1 MTLMWT
7 LYHYPLCPFSRKVR
21 LVLAE
26 KGVPCDLVLTYP
38 WDSPQDLMA
47 RNPAGMTPV
56 LVQGDDQLVLAD
68 SGAIIEYL
76 EETIEERPLTGSG
89 PADRAEARRLVAWFD
104 QKLYAESSVV
114 LLQEKMWHRLFAPQA
129 PNTTLLRDGLKAL
142 DEHLGYID
150 GLYERS
156 EWLAGS
162 TLSVADLAAAAHLS
176 VLDYLGCIAWDRH
189 ESAKLWYMKLKSRP
203 AFRPLL
209 SERMAGLAPPAHY
222 SLLDF

>member
-1 MTLMWT
+1 MWT
-7 LYHYPLCPFSRKVR
+7 LYHYPLCPFSRKIR

-26 KGVPCDLVLTYP
+26 KGVNHTLVQVYP
-38 WDSPQDLMA
+38 WESPPELMA

-56 LVQGDDQLVLAD
+56 LASADDKLVLAD
-68 SGAIIEYL
+68 SGAITEYL

-104 QKLYAESSVV
+104 QKLYSEASII
-114 LLQEKMWHRLFAPQA
+114 LLQEKMWHRLFAPQP
-129 PNTTLLRDGLKAL
+129 PNTAALREGLKAL
-142 DEHLGYID
+142 DDHLGYID
-150 GLYERS
+150 GLYERT

-189 ESAKLWYMKLKSRP
+189 ESAKLWYMKIKSRP

-209 SERMAGLAPPAHY
+209 SERMGGLAPPAHY
-222 SLLDF
+222 GLLDF